1 MSFHERR
8 LPHCQPEGRDLFLTW
23 RLHGSLPPNRY
34 IPPEGLTTGQAFAWV
49 DRYLDRAGY
58 GPTWLKR
65 PEVAQLVA
73 AALQYGQ
80 DTLRHYTLHAYAVMT
95 NHVHLLISP
104 LAPPSKILHS
114 LKGYTAHEANRLLC
128 GAGRPGTGAGTIS
141 MV

>member
-80 DTLRHYTLHAYAVMT
+80 DTLRHYTLHAYAIMT

-104 LAPPSKILHS
+104 LAPPCQILQS
-114 LKGYTAHEANRLLC
+114 LR
-128 GAGRPGTGAGTIS
+128 S
-141 MV
+141 